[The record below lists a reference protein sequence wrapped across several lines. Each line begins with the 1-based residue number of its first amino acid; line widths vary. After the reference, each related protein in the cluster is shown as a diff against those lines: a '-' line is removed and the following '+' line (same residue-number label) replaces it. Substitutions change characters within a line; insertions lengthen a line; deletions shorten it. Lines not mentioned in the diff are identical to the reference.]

1 MRKFLLLIA
10 VALFSTAT
18 YAQIEEAWNSSIS
31 AVGVMD
37 AVDFNSPAAMD
48 KDGNLYVTGTL
59 TQNFE
64 FAGKDTE
71 VDALGAYIAKY
82 NSNGDEL
89 FAITLHGSISI
100 TAITTDADNNFYVAG
115 SFADVAYITDIEG
128 IEGDYETIENS
139 EADSRTAAFI
149 AKYDADGNLLAVKSY
164 EAVTNAPMMD
174 VYYGNSASVSIENIA
189 VAGANV
195 YAQLRYNGD
204 VVLSETTTLVSKYV
218 FAWFSFYLDCAST
231 ALISYDSNLENPSTV
246 AELAITEDGGDATS
260 INSFAFAIDGD
271 DVYVAA
277 MGQGDLALTTSAGTE
292 TFKFEYDGMGTAER
306 GAILAKVGSTAVK
319 FSNIP
324 NSVSANYESINGIE
338 VRDGK
343 IYLAGTFGVTCAFDN
358 SKVAVG
364 ASDVFVASIDANEL
378 TADWVYT
385 NANDEGAT
393 NKYYE
398 DVTGVAFGKDYVCVV
413 DAVTDMN
420 NNEAP
425 VAKGYA
431 VSYAGEGLE
440 IEAIAATA
448 VAYNNEYVAFIN
460 YTDAT
465 YVNVFKIAAVEAEV
479 KELWN
484 SSISAVGE
492 MDAVD
497 FNSPAAMDKDG
508 NIYVTG
514 TQTQNFEFAGKDAEV
529 LAIGAYVAKYNAEG
543 EELFSITL
551 HGSISITAITT
562 DADNNF
568 YVAGSFADMAYITGV
583 DGVSGDYEI
592 IENSEADSRTAAFI
606 AKYDADGNLLAVKSY
621 EAVTNAPMMDVY
633 YGNSASVSIENI
645 AVAGANVYAQLRY
658 NGDVVLSET
667 TTLVSKYVFAWFSFY
682 LDCASTALISY
693 DSNLENPSTVAEL
706 AITEDGG
713 DATSINSFAFAI
725 DGDDVYVAAMGQGDL
740 ALTTSAGTETFKF
753 EYDGMGTA
761 ERGAILAKV
770 GSTAVKFSNI
780 PNSVSANYESIN
792 GIEVRDGKIYLA
804 GTFGVTCAFDNS
816 KVAVGASDV
825 FVASIDANELTADWV
840 YTNANDEGATNKY
853 YEEVTGVA
861 FGKEHVYI
869 VDAITDM
876 NNGEAPVAKNYAV
889 SYTGEAKEAE
899 AIAATTVAYNN
910 EYVAFINYTDA
921 TYIRVYNEAVT
932 TEIESVDAEVE
943 ENVIYDLTGRRI
955 EKITNAGIYIVNG
968 NKVLVK

>member
-1 MRKFLLLIA
+1 MIA
-10 VALFSTAT
+10 VVLFTTAT
-18 YAQIEEAWNSSIS
+18 YAQIEEVWNSSIS
-31 AVGVMD
+31 AVGEMD

-48 KDGNLYVTGTL
+48 KEGSLYVTGTL

-64 FAGKDTE
+64 FAGKETE
-71 VDALGAYIAKY
+71 VEALGAYIAKY

-115 SFADVAYITDIEG
+115 SFADMAYITGVDG
-128 IEGDYETIENS
+128 VEGDYEVIQSN
-139 EADSRTAAFI
+139 EADSRLAAFI

-164 EAVTNAPMMD
+164 EAEHSDFMKEMDANWMYWGMAPR
-174 VYYGNSASVSIENIA
+174 VSISKI
-189 VAGANV
+189 VAKGSNV
-195 YAQLRYNGD
+195 YAQFSYIGNVAIDENL
-204 VVLSETTTLVSKYV
+204 TTEAKYIDYFGMGYLEFTSTSLVS
-218 FAWFSFYLDCAST
+218 F
-231 ALISYDSNLENPSTV
+231 DSNIENAS
-246 AELAITEDGGDATS
+246 ELAHLTIADSGDMSTS
-260 INSFAFAIDGD
+260 INSFNFTVDGS

-277 MGQGDLALTTSAGTE
+277 FAQGNLVLTTSAGSEAIDFAFDGEGATE
-292 TFKFEYDGMGTAER
+292 K
-306 GAILAKVGSTAVK
+306 GAILSKVGVKTVKVSNQLDSNYSLFNVVSNLAV
-319 FSNIP
+319 
-324 NSVSANYESINGIE
+324 VNGNLYI
-338 VRDGK
+338 
-343 IYLAGTFGVTCAFDN
+343 AGTFNATCAFDN
-358 SKVAVG
+358 SKVAAG
-364 ASDVFVASIDANEL
+364 SSDVFVVSIDANEF
-378 TADWVYT
+378 TTNWVYT

-398 DVTGVAFGKDYVCVV
+398 EVNGVAFGKDYVYIV

-420 NNEAP
+420 NSEAP
-425 VAKGYA
+425 VAKSYA
-431 VSYAGEGLE
+431 VSFAGEGAE
-440 IEAIAATA
+440 IDAIAATTI
-448 VAYNNEYVAFIN
+448 AYNNEYVAFIN

-465 YVNVFKIAAVEAEV
+465 YIKVSKIAAVEEEV
-479 KELWN
+479 KEMWN

-514 TQTQNFEFAGKDAEV
+514 TQTQSFEFAGKDAEV
-529 LAIGAYVAKYNAEG
+529 LAIGAYIAKYNVEG

-583 DGVSGDYEI
+583 DGVEGDYEVI
-592 IENSEADSRTAAFI
+592 QNSESDSRTATFI
-606 AKYDADGNLLAVKSY
+606 AKYDAEGNLLAVKSY
-621 EAVTNAPMMDVY
+621 EAVINAPMMDLY
-633 YGNSASVSIENI
+633 YGNSASVSIEKI
-645 AVAGANVYAQLRY
+645 VVEGENVYAQVNY
-658 NGDVVLSET
+658 NGDVTLNEN
-667 TTLVSKYVFAWFSFY
+667 TTLLSKYVFAWGFCY

-693 DSNLENPSTVAEL
+693 DANLENPSTVAEL

-713 DATSINSFAFAI
+713 DATSINSFNFAV
-725 DGDDVYVAAMGQGDL
+725 DGSDVYVAAMGQGDL

-753 EYDGMGTA
+753 EYDGMGTT

-770 GSTAVKFSNI
+770 GVKAVKFSNI
-780 PNSVSANYESIN
+780 PNSVYANYETIN

-816 KVAVGASDV
+816 KVAVGSSDV

-869 VDAITDM
+869 VDAVTDM
-876 NNGEAPVAKNYAV
+876 NNNEAPVAKNYAV

-932 TEIESVDAEVE
+932 TEIESVAVE
-943 ENVIYDLTGRRI
+943 TENTVIYDLTGRRVENI
-955 EKITNAGIYIVNG
+955 ANAGIYIVNG
-968 NKVLVK
+968 KKILVK